1 MADSEDKSGGLI
13 ANSLPR
19 LQGEG
24 REAVFLPLWSHSD
37 ADRPIAWWHGAP
49 VRLAE
54 FQHHVTA
61 IAARLT
67 AGNAMI
73 NLCEDRYAFLVAYT
87 AAASLRHTVLLPS
100 SRAEQIVSEVEQ
112 ANRGSYRC
120 DDAIVDAA
128 FSGPNPEPHVPS
140 ASVPAEHIVMIGF
153 TSGSTGQPKGFP
165 KLWGSVTASTARNDA
180 AIRKAL
186 RIEDGTTPWIVATV
200 PPQHM
205 YGMELSVLL
214 PLLGGMAVHAGRPL
228 FPADI
233 TRALAAVPAPRILVS
248 TPVHLR
254 AIVESPQEFPTTA
267 LIISATAPLDA
278 QLAAAVETK
287 LGGHLLEMFGSTE
300 TCVFANRRTAVDT
313 GWRLY
318 DGVDLQPLPDGT
330 LVNAPWFAAPAL
342 LQDIVELQGSD
353 QFIVRGRNSDL
364 IEVAGK
370 RASLAELTRR
380 LLAIEGVKD
389 AVVFQPEP
397 EAVAT
402 IRRVAALVV
411 APGMN
416 ARQVR
421 DLLVPGVDPAF
432 MPRPLVMVD
441 ALPRNELGK
450 LPREN
455 LLRALRRS

>member
-1 MADSEDKSGGLI
+1 MADSQDKSGALI
-13 ANSLPR
+13 SHSLPR
-19 LQGEG
+19 SRGEG
-24 REAVFLPLWSHSD
+24 AFLPLWSH
-37 ADRPIAWWHGAP
+37 AGTHRAIAWRHGAT
-49 VRLAE
+49 VQLTE
-54 FQHHVTA
+54 FQHHVA
-61 IAARLT
+61 AVAARLPV
-67 AGNAMI
+67 GGVMI
-73 NLCEDRYAFLVAYT
+73 NLCEDRYSFLAAYA
-87 AAASLRHTVLLPS
+87 AAASRNHTMLLPS

-112 ANRGSYRC
+112 ANSGSYRC
-120 DDAIVDAA
+120 DDATVDTAL
-128 FSGPNPEPHVPS
+128 SGPSPKPQAPRP
-140 ASVPAEHIVMIGF
+140 SVPADHIVMIGF

-165 KLWGSVTASTARNDA
+165 KLWSSVAASTAHNA
-180 AIRKAL
+180 VAIRNELKIGA
-186 RIEDGTTPWIVATV
+186 DTVPWIVATV

-214 PLLGGMAVHAGRPL
+214 PLLGGMAVHSGRPL

-233 TRALAAVPAPRILVS
+233 AQALAAVPAPRILVS

-254 AIVESPQEFPTTA
+254 VIVDSPQAFPATE

-278 QLAAAVETK
+278 TLAAAAEAK
-287 LGGHLLEMFGSTE
+287 LGGRMLEMFGSTE
-300 TCVFANRRTAVDT
+300 TCVFARRRTALE
-313 GWRLY
+313 GAWRLY
-318 DGVDLQPLPDGT
+318 PGVNLQPLPDGT
-330 LVNAPWFAAPAL
+330 LVNAPWFATPTL

-353 QFIVRGRNSDL
+353 RFIVRGRNTDL

-370 RASLAELTRR
+370 RASLADLTRR
-380 LLAIEGVKD
+380 LLAIHGVKD

-421 DLLVPGVDPAF
+421 ERLAPGVDAAF
-432 MPRPLVMVD
+432 MPRPLLVVD

-455 LLRALRRS
+455 LLKALQRS